1 MNAHYCNLERETLL
15 HISGPDT
22 LKFLQGQTTCDTN
35 KVDSSHALLGA
46 YCTPQGRMTCDFL
59 LAQLA
64 EDHFV
69 MRMRR
74 DIVEQSATTFGKYIV
89 FSKAEL
95 NSSDNDWQSFACW
108 GDDARDVLA
117 TVFSSLPSE
126 QLGSSHG
133 ENFVVIQLDQAGRE
147 FECYLNC
154 TAQPDLL
161 AHFTATLPVAE
172 ESVWQSL
179 QIASGIGRIEAA
191 TVEQFIP
198 QMLNFDITG
207 HVNFNKGCYTGQE
220 VVARMHYRGK
230 PKRRMYLAS
239 SLSDHAPVAGDA
251 LFTGGNEQSIGTV
264 VNSARDDGGR
274 LTALVVATVG
284 GVENG
289 LHIGASDGPSLQ
301 IDELP
306 YPLEKP

>member
-1 MNAHYCNLERETLL
+1 MDAHHCTLEQEALL
-15 HISGPDT
+15 HISGPDS
-22 LKFLQGQTTCDTN
+22 LKFLQGQTTCDTS
-35 KVDSSHALLGA
+35 KIDSSHALLGA
-46 YCTPQGRMTCDFL
+46 YCTPHGRMTCDFL

-69 MRMRR
+69 LRMRR
-74 DIVEQSATTFGKYIV
+74 DIVEQSVATFGKYIV

-95 NSSDNDWQSFACW
+95 DNANSDWQSLACW
-108 GDDARDVLA
+108 GENAREVLA
-117 TVFSSLPSE
+117 AIFPTLPVE

-133 ENFVVIQLDQAGRE
+133 ENFVVIQLDQAGRQ

-161 AHFTATLPVAE
+161 TQLTSALPVAA
-172 ESVWQSL
+172 ESSWQAL
-179 QIASGIGRIEAA
+179 QMCAGIGRIETA

-230 PKRRMYLAS
+230 PKRRMYLAAS
-239 SLSDHAPVAGDA
+239 PSNHTPVAGDA
-251 LFTGGNEQSIGTV
+251 LFTNGSEQSVGTV
-264 VNSARDDGGR
+264 VNSARSDDDR
-274 LTALVVATVG
+274 ILVLVVATVG

-289 LHIGASDGPSLQ
+289 LHVGASDGPSLEVG
-301 IDELP
+301 ELP
-306 YPLEKP
+306 YSLEKP